1 MPPGA
6 ISIATGRRCQFSVL
20 SMAFPGQSPVGIGV
34 FLFDTSDNE
43 LHVKLRNDW
52 DTLSLQEDD
61 LEYLAAL
68 EDDFHL
74 RIREVGP
81 EKFLVSLEDSLSGVL
96 RISEREAVAVTDPSR
111 ALQRLF
117 LAHVDARIRRYVTH
131 LPLYSLRAAATK
143 FGEDAEVDVLDWVRA
158 PEELQLTEGMFVA
171 QVVGRSME
179 PLIPDGS
186 YCIFRAPV
194 VGSRQGK
201 RLLVQEIEGA
211 GSSGAFTVKRYTSRK
226 RQVPQEQ
233 GGESEWQHEHFT
245 FRDVETDVL
254 QHARLTEALAQT
266 YDARRSRRRL
276 RAGLRRLGIRNQ
288 LFPCLHHTLID
299 VEPIAREEQHAENQE
314 RE

>member
-1 MPPGA
+1 M
-6 ISIATGRRCQFSVL
+6 
-20 SMAFPGQSPVGIGV
+20 GIGV
-34 FLFDTSDNE
+34 FLFDPADNE
-43 LHVKLRNDW
+43 LHFKLRNDW
-52 DTLSLQEDD
+52 HTLSLQEDD

-74 RIREVGP
+74 RIREIGP
-81 EKFLVSLEDSLSGVL
+81 EKFLLSLEDSLSGVL
-96 RISEREAVAVTDPSR
+96 RISDREAVAVTDPSR

-117 LAHVDARIRRYVTH
+117 EAHVDARIRRYVTH

-233 GGESEWQHEHFT
+233 GGESEWQHESIRLEPLNPEFGSFDLT
-245 FRDVETDVL
+245 VDEFESRYRVIAEFVQVL
-254 QHARLTEALAQT
+254 
-266 YDARRSRRRL
+266 
-276 RAGLRRLGIRNQ
+276 
-288 LFPCLHHTLID
+288 
-299 VEPIAREEQHAENQE
+299 AEL
-314 RE
+314 